1 MPLLVS
7 SLMMVLL
14 GITAAAC
21 SPPLKWFAF
30 SVACCFGGMVFA
42 SVAQCFRALY
52 LIVPAY
58 AYAKGA
64 ARCLV
69 GAMGFAFV
77 GGWLLFPLMFALG
90 HLGAG
95 LISRD
100 LEAVGQFFGATK
112 TLQPRAPQAATV
124 CIQAVPRQYPG
135 CAPTVHPGCGYMHAG
150 DFLAKNS
157 FVALGCVVK
166 GQYLRSSP
174 RLAAGAVITSSA
186 NPGRFHEGD
195 GAMTDDAM
203 QSAQGA
209 RRAPPNL
216 ICLLHALH
224 HALCHALH
232 HALLAGRAHLR
243 RLLFQRPRAAHDP
256 RRAARVGAAARL
268 GLGLLPLRGG
278 RDADAPDLGGR
289 DAPGPHEPVPLPG
302 AAACQE

>member
-124 CIQAVPRQYPG
+124 CYPG
-135 CAPTVHPGCGYMHAG
+135 CAPTVSRLRPDSASRLWLYACRRLPGEELIRRAR
-150 DFLAKNS
+150 
-157 FVALGCVVK
+157 
-166 GQYLRSSP
+166 LRRQGTIPSL
-174 RLAAGAVITSSA
+174 LAA
-186 NPGRFHEGD
+186 PRGRCRDH
-195 GAMTDDAM
+195 
-203 QSAQGA
+203 
-209 RRAPPNL
+209 
-216 ICLLHALH
+216 LL
-224 HALCHALH
+224 C
-232 HALLAGRAHLR
+232 
-243 RLLFQRPRAAHDP
+243 Q
-256 RRAARVGAAARL
+256 
-268 GLGLLPLRGG
+268 
-278 RDADAPDLGGR
+278 
-289 DAPGPHEPVPLPG
+289 PGPLP
-302 AAACQE
+302 